1 MAIQIVFPC
10 CVKLV
15 FQTLNKENLKWL
27 SCILKC
33 HALNKHTLCGC
44 VCVFSDHVASE
55 AWDTDSSLGVGLEKN
70 SLNSWCSS

>member
-1 MAIQIVFPC
+1 MLGKIGISNTKQGKLEMAIMHFKVSRL
-10 CVKLV
+10 K
-15 FQTLNKENLKWL
+15 QT
-27 SCILKC
+27 
-33 HALNKHTLCGC
+33 HTVWMC